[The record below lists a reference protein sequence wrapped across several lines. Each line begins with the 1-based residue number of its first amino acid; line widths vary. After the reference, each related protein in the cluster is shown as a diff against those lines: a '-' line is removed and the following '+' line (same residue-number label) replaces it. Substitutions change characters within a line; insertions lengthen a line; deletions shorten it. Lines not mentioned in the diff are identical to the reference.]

1 MFGFDEEVTCKRI
14 HQVITSLICETR
26 EWQCTKYSKL
36 ELVNE
41 AETVKLGLESRRVEE
56 AILCEEMEYLSAIQE
71 RLDHYSLTDHAFKLL
86 KNV

>member
-36 ELVNE
+36 ELINE
-41 AETVKLGLESRRVEE
+41 ADIARLGLESQRVEE
-56 AILCEEMEYLSAIQE
+56 AILSEEMEYLSAVQD
-71 RLDHYSLTDHAFKLL
+71 RLNQYSLTDHSFKLL

>member
-14 HQVITSLICETR
+14 HQIITSLICETR

-36 ELVNE
+36 ELLDE
-41 AETVKLGLESRRVEE
+41 ETVKLGLESRRVEE
-56 AILCEEMEYLSAIQE
+56 AILGEEMEYLCAVQD
-71 RLDHYSLTDHAFKLL
+71 RLNQYSLTDHAFKLL